1 MKSSFVSDYDYMF
14 ATFVRELEAW
24 SESGKE
30 PSTGDQDLRYY
41 MDQEEKRLKKR
52 GLSMK
57 MRLKPYGDVVQASKI
72 ARAMGLN
79 YLGVAQYLHSQHFQ
93 SVEKTVIYERNHRV
107 VYRKKDDCDLYVTII
122 VPASKD
128 RLSIAKMDYVCP
140 TCGAVSKVHVLQKE
154 GCPYCKGHF
163 IMSDLFPKVSNFWF
177 HNAVSIPDKV
187 HAGLKKWIFWTSCV
201 TIPAVFIYTFVT
213 LRDIGLLR
221 IIVRALVGGIFAGA
235 IFGYLLFFGHKFVR
249 LFKIGTQDTKV
260 MQGKKRGNAETDSF
274 LSQFDPAF
282 TYEYFLAKVLSLV
295 RTIVLADDPTNV
307 LQYRGKA
314 LDPEFER
321 YLTIDYGGGM
331 DLDYA
336 DVRGERLYVSLHIF
350 LLTTVD
356 ADHGIEERLE
366 QLHVMMEHN
375 TSFRVDPEF
384 SIQRVG
390 CTSCGSSFNALKEK
404 RCPYCEVAHY
414 PEEDWIVTEISRCE
428 A

>member
-1 MKSSFVSDYDYMF
+1 MKNSFVSDYGYMF
-14 ATFVRELEAW
+14 ATFVRELEEW

-41 MDQEEKRLKKR
+41 MDQEENRLKKR

-57 MRLKPYGDVVQASKI
+57 MRLKPYGDIVQASKI

-93 SVEKTVIYERNHRV
+93 SVEKTVIYKRNHRE
-107 VYRKKDDCDLYVTII
+107 VYRKKDDYDLYVTII
-122 VPASKD
+122 EPASKD
-128 RLSIAKMDYVCP
+128 LPSIAKMDYVCP
-140 TCGAVSKVHVLQKE
+140 ACGAVSEVHVLEEE
-154 GCPYCKGHF
+154 GCPYCNGHF
-163 IMSDLFPKVSNFWF
+163 MMSDLFPKVSNFWF
-177 HNAVSIPDKV
+177 HKAVSIPEKV
-187 HAGLKKWIFWTSCV
+187 NAGLKKWFFWTSCV
-201 TIPAVFIYTFVT
+201 TIPAAFIYAFLT

-221 IIVRALVGGIFAGA
+221 IIIGALVGGIVSGA
-235 IFGYLLFFGHKFVR
+235 IFGYLLFFGHKLVR
-249 LFKIGTQDTKV
+249 LFKIGKQDTKV
-260 MQGKKRGNAETDSF
+260 MQGTKKGEAKIDSM
-274 LSQFDPAF
+274 LSRFDPSF
-282 TYEYFLAKVLSLV
+282 TYEYFQAKVLSLV

-307 LQYRGKA
+307 LQYSGKA

-321 YLTIDYGGGM
+321 YLNIDYGGGM

-336 DVRGERLYVSLHIF
+336 DVRGELLYVSLKIF

-356 ADHGIEERLE
+356 ADQEIEERLE
-366 QLHVMMEHN
+366 QFHVMMEHH

-390 CTSCGSSFNALKEK
+390 CKSCGASFNALKEK
-404 RCPYCEVAHY
+404 RCPYCEAAHY

-428 A
+428 T